1 MESPRH
7 DLWQASST
15 PFELAFFTN
24 MVQGKRMKALLLPIL
39 AVALCSS
46 SALATTIMVT
56 SIYEP
61 LSLHDTDGD
70 EAISQSGEALQA
82 CVMARPHAITGA
94 YPEDLVH
101 AVRTSHKIPT
111 NNDNYQVQEANLM
124 MLTGITVLAHKQ
136 GKTLN
141 VRLNVANMNIPTE
154 VDLTSRQV
162 LNLTILAIRKT
173 LEAYQKE
180 QGTVL
185 PVKLAIEGTNEL
197 NEGLKDLNSEFKIG
211 E

>member
-1 MESPRH
+1 
-7 DLWQASST
+7 
-15 PFELAFFTN
+15 
-24 MVQGKRMKALLLPIL
+24 MKALLFPIL
-39 AVALCSS
+39 AVALSCLP
-46 SALATTIMVT
+46 AAATTIMVT
-56 SIYEP
+56 PIFEP

-82 CVMARPHAITGA
+82 CVMSRPQAITGA
-94 YPEDLVH
+94 VPEDLVH
-101 AVRTSHKIPT
+101 AVRRSHKIPT

-124 MLTGITVLAHKQ
+124 MLTGVTVLAHKQ

-154 VDLTSRQV
+154 VDMTSRQV

-173 LEAYQKE
+173 LEVYQKE
-180 QGTVL
+180 QGVPL
-185 PVKLAIEGTNEL
+185 PVNLAIEGTNEL
-197 NEGLKDLNSEFKIG
+197 NAGLVDLNAKFTIG

>member
-1 MESPRH
+1 
-7 DLWQASST
+7 
-15 PFELAFFTN
+15 
-24 MVQGKRMKALLLPIL
+24 MKALLFPIL
-39 AVALCSS
+39 AVALSCLP
-46 SALATTIMVT
+46 AAATTIMVT
-56 SIYEP
+56 PIFEP

-82 CVMARPHAITGA
+82 CVMSRPQAITGA
-94 YPEDLVH
+94 VPEDLVH
-101 AVRTSHKIPT
+101 AVRRSHKIPS

-124 MLTGITVLAHKQ
+124 VLTGITVLAHKQ
-136 GKTLN
+136 GKTLH
-141 VRLNVANMNIPTE
+141 VRLNVANLNIPTE

-162 LNLTILAIRKT
+162 LNLSILAIRKT
-173 LEAYQKE
+173 LEVYQKE

-197 NEGLKDLNSEFKIG
+197 NEGLMDLNSEFKIG